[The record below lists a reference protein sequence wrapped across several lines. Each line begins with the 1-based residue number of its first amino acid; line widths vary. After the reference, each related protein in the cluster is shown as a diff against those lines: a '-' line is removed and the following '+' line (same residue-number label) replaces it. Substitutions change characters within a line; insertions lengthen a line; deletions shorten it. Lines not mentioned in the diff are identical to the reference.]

1 MLRSLNSGVSGLKA
15 FQTKLDVIGNNIA
28 NVNTIGYKKSQVV
41 FEDLFSQTLKGAN
54 APTYTNASNTVPIS
68 GGTNPIQVGLGTKVA
83 SIKNIFT
90 PGSPTS
96 TFNQTD
102 LYIDG
107 NGFFVVKDSAGKEF
121 LTRAGNFSLDRDG
134 YLVNSNGMYVQDTS
148 SRPIKLPLDSVTFSV
163 SNTGV
168 VTGIDSNGES
178 LTPNPPITIDLV
190 AVTNP
195 GGLIKEGSSLYSES
209 SNTER
214 INSNSQILSGV
225 LEMSNVDLS
234 EEMTDMITA
243 QRGFQA
249 NAKIITV
256 SDSILEEL
264 VNLKR

>member
-28 NVNTIGYKKSQVV
+28 NVNTVGYKKSQVV
-41 FEDLFSQTLKGAN
+41 FEDLFSQTIQGAN
-54 APTYTNASNTVPIS
+54 APTTSPLS
-68 GGTNPIQVGLGTKVA
+68 GGTNPIQVGLGTKVN
-83 SIKNIFT
+83 SIRNVFS
-90 PGSPTS
+90 PGSPMS
-96 TFNQTD
+96 TYNLTD

-107 NGFFVVKDSAGKEF
+107 DGFFVVKEGTQEY
-121 LTRAGNFSLDRDG
+121 LTRAGNFSLDSNKN
-134 YLVNSNGMYVQDTS
+134 LVNQNGMLVSIVNSATGAAAPTS
-148 SRPIKLPLDSVTFSV
+148 PPPLAGYQSFSIAADGTI
-163 SNTGV
+163 S
-168 VTGIDSNGES
+168 GIDSNGTVTV
-178 LTPNPPITIDLV
+178 TPYKLKTVNVSNP
-190 AVTNP
+190 N
-195 GGLIKEGSSLYSES
+195 GLQKEGSSLYKTTPNAVAVATTSV
-209 SNTER
+209 N
-214 INSNSQILSGV
+214 IISGQ